1 MRRLYLISH
10 KAKEASR
17 LLLSSS
23 EAVLVYASATRIVRC
38 AAYFDLKKERKHMWY
53 LEVDTLFLLLIT
65 SGAMILFSGLTR
77 LLFNKDLAPKVL
89 IIANIT
95 VIGIISRE
103 LLLISLGYVIITF
116 VMIRHLTH
124 RKRGRKLL
132 FVLYCIICTI
142 PFFYGR
148 LHEFIPSL
156 PVFIVFIGIAYHMLK
171 AIDALYFVYY
181 TQMDIPF
188 FTYANYMLFFPTFT
202 AGPIFRYRD
211 WLMVYTNPKK
221 LTLDAFIGY
230 VGRFIK
236 GMFKKMV
243 VLWFVTAVFS
253 RILDM
258 NLTWYLSTAL
268 IVLSYITVYL
278 DLSGYSDIAI
288 ATGSAM
294 GFTVPENFRKP
305 LSAASFTVFW
315 RNWHITLSD
324 WVREHIFVVLNG
336 KRLGRLASAI
346 VGFFTMFVMEMW
358 HGFTFPYIIGG
369 VYNGLCL
376 GLENL
381 FGLTKVDKRK
391 MNKAVYVLRCV
402 IVNALFAINT
412 LLFTVSADEFMRIM
426 ESFIG

>member
-1 MRRLYLISH
+1 
-10 KAKEASR
+10 
-17 LLLSSS
+17 
-23 EAVLVYASATRIVRC
+23 
-38 AAYFDLKKERKHMWY
+38 MWY
-53 LEVDTLFLLLIT
+53 LEADTLFVLLIT
-65 SGAMILFSGLTR
+65 SGIMILISGLTR
-77 LLFNKDLAPKVL
+77 LLFKKDFAPKVL
-89 IIANIT
+89 ILANIA
-95 VIGIISRE
+95 VIGIISYE
-103 LLLISLGYVIITF
+103 LLLWSLGYILVTF
-116 VMIRHLTH
+116 IMIKHLTH
-124 RKRGRKLL
+124 RKRCRKFL
-132 FVLYCIICTI
+132 FVFYCLVCTV

-148 LHEFIPSL
+148 MHEFFPQL

-181 TQMDIPF
+181 TEMDIPF
-188 FTYANYMLFFPTFT
+188 FTYANYILFFPTFT

-211 WLMVYTNPKK
+211 WLRVYTNPKK
-221 LTLDAFIGY
+221 LTFDDFIKY
-230 VGRFIK
+230 VKRFIL

-243 VLWFVTAVFS
+243 VLWFVSTVFTH
-253 RILDM
+253 ILNM
-258 NLTWYLSTAL
+258 ELTWYLSLTI

-336 KRLGRLASAI
+336 KRLGRIASAI
-346 VGFFTMFVMEMW
+346 VGFCTMFVMEMW
-358 HGFTFPYIIGG
+358 HGFTIPYIVGG

-381 FGLTKVDKRK
+381 FGLTSVDKRK
-391 MNKAVYVLRCV
+391 TKKPVFVLRC
-402 IVNALFAINT
+402 IVVNFLFAVNT
-412 LLFTVSADEFMRIM
+412 LLFTVTPDQFFEIMRG
-426 ESFIG
+426 FIS